1 MTATVAVRAGA
12 FPCASTAMA
21 TRPVAASLAVL
32 RMRLTD
38 FRNYAA
44 LKLSLEGKPVVL
56 TGPNGAGKTNLL
68 EALSLLVPGRGLR
81 RARIADLGCKTAR
94 GHWAVAVG
102 VRTPDGVTEI
112 GIGRDPHAASLGRER
127 RLLRI
132 DGCDQRSQAALGE
145 VLHASWLT
153 PEMDRIFLE
162 GAAARRRFLDRLVF
176 GFEPAHA
183 VRLADYMRAMRERS
197 RLLHDG
203 GADPGWLT
211 ALEERMAL
219 AGAGIANTRR
229 AYIRHLGDAVAAAV
243 GPFPGVVLEVEGR
256 LEGWLETASMST
268 VAERF
273 LAQLQTLRGRDG
285 AAGVTTEGI
294 HRSDLAVRHLA
305 KGIPAAQCST
315 GEQKAL
321 LIAILLADARLQAE
335 ARGTPPLLLLD
346 EVTAH
351 LDAARR
357 EALFEAIEALG
368 AQAWMTGT
376 ETAFFQP
383 LKGRAQF
390 FSVLDGAVLAEG

>member
-1 MTATVAVRAGA
+1 
-12 FPCASTAMA
+12 
-21 TRPVAASLAVL
+21 
-32 RMRLTD
+32 MRLTD

-44 LKLSLEGKPVVL
+44 LKLSLEGTPVVL

-81 RARIADLGCKTAR
+81 RARIADLGCKAAR
-94 GHWAVAVG
+94 GHWAVAVEL
-102 VRTPDGVTEI
+102 RTPDGVSEI
-112 GIGRDPHAASLGRER
+112 GIGRDPHAAELGRER

-162 GAAARRRFLDRLVF
+162 GASARRRFLDRLAF

-183 VRLADYMRAMRERS
+183 VRLADYTRAMRERS
-197 RLLHDG
+197 RLLQGG

-211 ALEERMAL
+211 ALEETMAL
-219 AGAGIANTRR
+219 AGAEIANTRCT
-229 AYIRHLGDAVAAAV
+229 YIRHLGDAVAAAV
-243 GPFPGVVLEVEGR
+243 GPFPGVALAVEGR
-256 LEGWLETASMST
+256 LETWLEDASVAS

-273 LAQLQTLRGRDG
+273 LAQLRTLRGRDG
-285 AAGVTTEGI
+285 DAGVTTEGI

-305 KGIPAAQCST
+305 KGVPAAQCST

-351 LDAARR
+351 LDVARR

-390 FSVLDGAVLAEG
+390 FSVRDGAILAEG